1 MIELAGVGKRF
12 GEIEALR
19 DVTMEVNKGSVF
31 GLVGSNGAG
40 KTTLLKILSGIYRQ
54 DLGQVR
60 IDSQNVYENN
70 RVKER
75 TFFIPDYLYF
85 FHNYTIDNMAQFYR
99 SVYKTWDQERYV
111 KLSGVFD
118 LDAHRRIKTLSKGM
132 QRQVAFW
139 LGLSLA
145 PDVMIL
151 DEPLDGLDPVMRHK
165 VKNLIFQDVAGRQM
179 TVMISSHN
187 LRELEG
193 ICDYVGILHRGSMLV
208 QKEMDDLKA
217 DLNKVQIGFSD
228 GIPEGLLRGIQI
240 LHQEQRGRVL
250 ILVARGDREELISQL
265 QAFQPSILDVLP
277 LTLEEIFIYEMGD
290 NGYEIKN
297 VLNNMRSECGA

>member
-1 MIELAGVGKRF
+1 MIELEGVSKRF
-12 GEIEALR
+12 GEIEALS
-19 DVTMEVNKGSVF
+19 DVTLEVNRGSVF

-54 DLGQVR
+54 DFGQVR

-75 TFFIPDYLYF
+75 TFFISDYLYF
-85 FHNYTIDNMAQFYR
+85 FPNYTIEDMAQFYR
-99 SVYKTWDQERYV
+99 SVYQTWDQQRYV

-118 LDAHRRIKTLSKGM
+118 IEAHRRIKTLSRGM

-139 LGLSLA
+139 LGLSLT

-151 DEPLDGLDPVMRHK
+151 DEPLDGLDPVLRHK
-165 VKNLIFQDVAGRQM
+165 VKNLLFQDVAERSM

-193 ICDYVGILHRGSMLV
+193 ICDYIGILHRGSMLI

-217 DLNKVQIGFSD
+217 DLHKIQVAFSD
-228 GIPEGLLRGIQI
+228 ANPEGLLEGIDT

-250 ILVARGDREELISQL
+250 ILVARGRREELILKL
-265 QAFQPSILDVLP
+265 QAFQPAILDVLP
-277 LTLEEIFIYEMGD
+277 ITLEEIFIYEMGD

-297 VLNNMRSECGA
+297 ILY

>member
-1 MIELAGVGKRF
+1 MIELEGVSKRF
-12 GEIEALR
+12 GKIEALN
-19 DVTMEVNKGSVF
+19 DVTLEVNQGSVF

-40 KTTLLKILSGIYRQ
+40 KTTLLKILAGIYRQ
-54 DLGQVR
+54 DSGQVR
-60 IDSQNVYENN
+60 IDSQNIYENN

-75 TFFIPDYLYF
+75 TFFIPDHLYF
-85 FHNYTIDNMAQFYR
+85 FSNYSVEDTAAFYR

-111 KLSGVFD
+111 KLSGLFD
-118 LDAHRRIKTLSKGM
+118 IDAHRPIKTLSKGI

-139 LGLSLA
+139 LGMSLA
-145 PDVMIL
+145 PDVMLL

-165 VKNLIFQDVAGRQM
+165 VKNLIFQDVAERAM

-193 ICDYVGILHRGSMLV
+193 ICDYVGILHSGNMLI

-217 DLNKVQIGFSD
+217 DLHKVQVGFSD
-228 GIPEGLLRGIQI
+228 GIPMGLLAGIEV

-250 ILVARGDREELISQL
+250 IIVARGEREGLVQKL
-265 QAFQPSILDVLP
+265 QAFQPAIMDVLP

-297 VLNNMRSECGA
+297 VLY

>member
-1 MIELAGVGKRF
+1 MIELAGVSKRF

-54 DLGQVR
+54 DLGRVR

-99 SVYKTWDQERYV
+99 SVYETWDQERYV

-132 QRQVAFW
+132 QRQAAFW

-165 VKNLIFQDVAGRQM
+165 VKNLIFQDVAQRQM

-208 QKEMDDLKA
+208 QKEMDELKA
-217 DLNKVQIGFSD
+217 DLNKVQVGFSD
-228 GIPEGLLRGIQI
+228 GIPEGLFRGIQM

-250 ILVARGDREELISQL
+250 IVVARGDKEELIRQL
-265 QAFQPSILDVLP
+265 QAFQPAILDVLP

-290 NGYEIKN
+290 NGYEIKSI
-297 VLNNMRSECGA
+297 LY

>member
-1 MIELAGVGKRF
+1 MIELEGVGKRF
-12 GEIEALR
+12 GKIEALS
-19 DVTMEVNKGSVF
+19 DVTLEVNKGSVF

-60 IDSQNVYENN
+60 IDSQNIYENN

-75 TFFIPDYLYF
+75 TLFIPDNLYF
-85 FHNYTIDNMAQFYR
+85 FPNYSVEDMAHFYR
-99 SVYKTWDQERYV
+99 SVYNTWDQERYV
-111 KLSGVFD
+111 KMNGIFD
-118 LDAHRRIKTLSKGM
+118 VDAHRPIKTLSKGM

-165 VKNLIFQDVAGRQM
+165 VKNLIFQDVAERAM

-193 ICDYVGILHRGSMLV
+193 ICDYVGILHRGIMLI

-217 DLNKVQIGFSD
+217 DLHKVQVGFSD
-228 GIPEGLLRGIQI
+228 GVPGGLLEGLEA

-250 ILVARGDREELISQL
+250 IIVARGEREELIRKL
-265 QAFQPSILDVLP
+265 QAFQPAILDVLP

-290 NGYEIKN
+290 NGYEFKN
-297 VLNNMRSECGA
+297 ILNNMRSECGA